1 MFSQV
6 GSYVIYLVDLEE
18 TYLSPDMSFP
28 PYNWKHI
35 SLDIPS
41 STQ

>member
-6 GSYVIYLVDLEE
+6 GSYVTYLFDYEE
-18 TYLSPDMSFP
+18 TYLSLDMSFP

-35 SLDIPS
+35 SCDMPS